1 MASVA
6 GIRAREGRHGP
17 VRTRTSRT
25 VSRRIEEQLTYLG
38 RQLVLICEGPVE
50 RNRYEVLI
58 RVLPDG
64 RLLTRAPIRGRTLED
79 ARDRAHEVVYTMVGI
94 ERLQETI
101 LAVAA
106 ELAPEATVE
115 LSEDAH
121 AIRADLTGAWQL
133 AAPLAVS
140 RDVVAD
146 PAFDLDAVRV
156 QIRAHFLAHL
166 RATPG
171 WQSGSSGT

>member
-1 MASVA
+1 M
-6 GIRAREGRHGP
+6 
-17 VRTRTSRT
+17 RTRTSRI
-25 VSRRIEEQLTYLG
+25 VSRRFEEQLTYLG
-38 RQLVLICEGPVE
+38 RQFVLICEGPVE
-50 RNRYEVLI
+50 GNRYEVHI

-64 RLLTRAPIRGRTLED
+64 RLLTRAPVRGRTLED

-115 LSEDAH
+115 LTEDAQ

-133 AAPLAVS
+133 AVPLAVS

-146 PAFDLDAVRV
+146 PGFDLEAVRV
-156 QIRAHFLAHL
+156 QVRAHFLAHL

-171 WQSGSSGT
+171 WQFGSPGT